1 VDSIVTV
8 GLRLPIVDMT
18 LQDPLVG
25 RLVDGRYLVRSR
37 IARGGMATVYLAVD
51 RRLDREVAL
60 KVMHENLADDPEFV
74 SRFVREAR
82 SAARLSH
89 PNVVG
94 VFDQGTDDSSGVLY
108 LAMEYLPGR
117 TLRDVLSQRGALTP
131 RESVS
136 VLEPVMSALGAA
148 HRAGIVHRDVKP
160 ENVMLTDDG
169 RIKVADFGL
178 AAAVTAPI
186 ASTTTDDLLG
196 TVAYLAPELVA
207 QGQADTRADVYA
219 AGIMLFELL
228 TGRQPYTGEDPIQ
241 VAYRH
246 VYERVPTPTSVA
258 PNLTDAF
265 DQLVLRFTDPRPD
278 GRPTTADAALS
289 ELRAA
294 RSAVPAHLLDERAAD
309 ADELRAAA
317 TVALAQGDST
327 NATQVFSDA
336 TAPAPVAAAASAFAP
351 PQAPGTAAVDR
362 TMIVPGGDPE
372 LMLSVQDP
380 DQQATALYQPVP
392 GAAPAP
398 AAGPQP
404 TRTMSRREGRLATR
418 EALVPRLRVHDEEEP
433 PPGFFGNRRR
443 TWLSAA
449 IGAALVLV
457 LVLTGIWYF
466 TGGPGSYVHTPS
478 VVGLRQSDAQRVI
491 AFQGLSSEI
500 EEAYSATVADGTVIS
515 SSPGGGENVKKDGTV
530 TLTVSKGPELVTV
543 PDVTGKTLEE
553 ATSALESLGL
563 SVGKT
568 TKRYSADVAEGA
580 IISSTPK
587 ADNTVAPGRSVKLVV
602 SKGIQPVTLDN
613 VVGQNV
619 DDAKATLEAKGLV
632 VNVQEQDYVDG
643 GPSPGVVT
651 SQDPAVTTDGQTVA
665 KGSTVTL
672 YSVKQPEQV
681 EVPNVVGQNLDE
693 ATATLQGLG
702 LTVTHQ
708 GWGLSDTV
716 REQSVTG
723 AVDVGTEVILKTW

>member
-1 VDSIVTV
+1 
-8 GLRLPIVDMT
+8 MT

-60 KVMHENLADDPEFV
+60 KVMHEDLADDPEFV
-74 SRFVREAR
+74 TRFIREAR

-94 VFDQGTDDSSGVLY
+94 VFDQGTDESSGALY

-117 TLRDVLSQRGALTP
+117 TLRDVLAQRGALTP

-160 ENVMLTDDG
+160 ENVILTDDG

-186 ASTTTDDLLG
+186 ASTATDKLLG

-207 QGQADTRADVYA
+207 QGHADARADVYA
-219 AGIMLFELL
+219 VGIMLFELL
-228 TGRQPYTGEDPIQ
+228 TGRQPYTGDDPIQ

-265 DQLVLRFTDPRPD
+265 DPLVLRLTDPNPG
-278 GRPTTADAALS
+278 GRPATADAALA
-289 ELRAA
+289 ELKAA
-294 RSAVPAHLLDERAAD
+294 RATVPDRLLNERAAD
-309 ADELRAAA
+309 ADALRDAA
-317 TVALAQGDST
+317 TVFSAGDNT
-327 NATQVFSDA
+327 NATRVFSDA
-336 TAPAPVAAAASAFAP
+336 TMPSAVVSGTVAPVGP
-351 PQAPGTAAVDR
+351 EAPGTAPVDR
-362 TMIVPGGDPE
+362 TEIVLPDGTE
-372 LMLSVQDP
+372 LIP
-380 DQQATALYQPVP
+380 ADQQATALYQPVP
-392 GAAPAP
+392 GPAPAP
-398 AAGPQP
+398 AQGPQP
-404 TRTMSRREGRLATR
+404 TRTMSRREGRLANR
-418 EALVPRLRVHDEEEP
+418 ETLVPRLRVHDEEEA

-443 TWLSAA
+443 TLLSAA
-449 IGAALVLV
+449 IATALVLV
-457 LVLTGIWYF
+457 LALGGVWYF
-466 TGGPGSYVHTPS
+466 TSGPGSYVTTPS
-478 VVGLRQSDAQRVI
+478 VTGLRQSDAQRVI
-491 AFQGLSSEI
+491 VIQGLTAEVEEEYSS
-500 EEAYSATVADGTVIS
+500 TVADGTVIS
-515 SSPGGGENVKKDGTV
+515 SSPAGGEKVKKNGTV

-543 PDVTGKTLEE
+543 PDVTGQTLED
-553 ATSALESLGL
+553 ATTALEDVGL
-563 SVGKT
+563 AVGKT
-568 TKRYSADVAEGA
+568 VKRYDADVAEGSV
-580 IISSTPK
+580 ISSTPK
-587 ADNTVAPGRSVKLVV
+587 ADNTVSPGREVKLVI
-602 SKGIQPVTLDN
+602 SKGVQPVTLDN
-613 VVGQNV
+613 VVGQTV
-619 DDAKATLEAKGLV
+619 DDATALLESKGLV
-632 VNVQEQDYVDG
+632 VSVQEQDYVDG
-643 GPSPGVVT
+643 GPAAGTVT
-651 SQDPAVTTDGQTVA
+651 SQDPAVTTENQTVA

-672 YSVKQPEQV
+672 YSVAQPAQV
-681 EVPNVVGQNLDE
+681 DVPNVVGQDIDD
-693 ATATLQGLG
+693 ATATIEALG

-723 AVDVGTEVILKTW
+723 LVDAGTEVILKTW